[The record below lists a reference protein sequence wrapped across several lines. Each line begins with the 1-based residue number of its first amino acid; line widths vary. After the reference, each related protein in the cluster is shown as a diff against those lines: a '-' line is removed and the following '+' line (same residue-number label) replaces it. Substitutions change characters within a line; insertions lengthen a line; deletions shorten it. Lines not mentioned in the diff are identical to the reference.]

1 MKRTSKK
8 WLSAAG
14 TFVGYGTLMVTPTY
28 AMQISQLTSGLT
40 WIQTT
45 LTGIGAVLII
55 IAIMWCG
62 FKMIWQHA
70 KWSEVAHIFF
80 GGILIGGAAA
90 IGPQLF
96 GGGSGS

>member
-1 MKRTSKK
+1 MTPKTKRRV
-8 WLSAAG
+8 AATG
-14 TFVGYGTLMVTPTY
+14 SFVSYAVLAASPTY
-28 AMQISQLTSGLT
+28 AMQISQLTSGMT

-45 LTGIGAVLII
+45 LTGIGGLMII
-55 IAIMWCG
+55 LAIMWCG

-96 GGGSGS
+96 SGGSGG